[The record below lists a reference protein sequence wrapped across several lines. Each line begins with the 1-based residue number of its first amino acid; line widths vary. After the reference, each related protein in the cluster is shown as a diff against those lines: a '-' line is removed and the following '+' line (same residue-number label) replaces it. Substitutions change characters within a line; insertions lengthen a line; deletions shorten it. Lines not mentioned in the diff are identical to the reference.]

1 MKYLEIY
8 ENFRDDID
16 KICQRYRIENYV
28 INKDGI
34 VDVFN
39 DVSFAGSGLGQ
50 IPLNFGKVSGFF
62 TVKENY
68 ALRSL
73 YGSPNEVGDWFDCSF
88 CTLKSL
94 IGGPKSVGDNYYCNN
109 NDLKDVRGF
118 PENFHGLVFGS
129 GNIVNGILSLVGT
142 EKRTKFIKWLN
153 EYDVIRDGNKIVEMR
168 LEEAYWMACKEE
180 LPMDKRTF
188 KNYQLI

>member
-1 MKYLEIY
+1 MRYMKLY
-8 ENFRDDID
+8 EYFITIEQACQKYNID
-16 KICQRYRIENYV
+16 RYTLNQDNSI
-28 INKDGI
+28 D
-34 VDVFN
+34 VDEGVFL
-39 DVSFAGSGLGQ
+39 SGMHLDRL
-50 IPLNFGKVSGFF
+50 PLDFGKVNG
-62 TVKENY
+62 Y
-68 ALRSL
+68 
-73 YGSPNEVGDWFDCSF
+73 FDCSF
-88 CTLKSL
+88 NQLTNLKGSPKQVDGFFKCNSNSLTTLL
-94 IGGPKSVGDNYYCNN
+94 DGPEKVTGAYFCDN